1 MVKLQEEREKMKKKT
16 PNMGG
21 ARDFMKNTFR
31 SLIFKN
37 NTIYAI

>member
-21 ARDFMKNTFR
+21 VPEI
-31 SLIFKN
+31 S
-37 NTIYAI
+37 